1 MDLFKNC
8 SYDDFDTIY
17 KIVRKL
23 KLLQLD
29 LQCVYSS
36 DDFNI
41 NRTNLFQVSDEEMK
55 KFNKI
60 DRILEGSTLYELF

>member
-36 DDFNI
+36 DEFNI

>member
-36 DDFNI
+36 DDFSI
-41 NRTNLFQVSDEEMK
+41 NRTNLFQVSDDEMK

-60 DRILEGSTLYELF
+60 DKILEGSTLYELF

>member
-41 NRTNLFQVSDEEMK
+41 NRTNLFQVSDDEMK
-55 KFNKI
+55 KFNKL
-60 DRILEGSTLYELF
+60 DKILEGSTLYELF